1 MNRVYLKEVLTQ
13 VLGEGYVLES
23 RIYGGMM
30 NISYIV
36 RSKKGKKYIVYL
48 PNGKANKL
56 VNRVLEEENS
66 KIVSDLKLSSKFVY
80 FDTVRGIKIKEYIE
94 GTSLDKIDP
103 SEIDYQKV
111 ADLLHLLH
119 DSKKLSKE
127 DYHPFDRLANYENKA
142 ISFQKESNEYRNLKD
157 TLMRN
162 VNLLNQKEKVF
173 SHNDFQKS
181 NIIKGKDDKYY
192 VIDFEFA
199 ANNDPIYD
207 IAAFANG
214 TIEDGEKLL
223 VAYYNVPTKEQ
234 YQRFYL
240 WRIFI
245 SLQWCNVA
253 IAKHYQKEGK
263 EASFNFLDV
272 AKFFIEL
279 GKKAEEKLLSII

>member
-1 MNRVYLKEVLTQ
+1 MNRVYLKEILTE

-36 RSKKGKKYIVYL
+36 RDKKGKKYIVYL

-56 VNRVLEEENS
+56 VNRKLEEDNS
-66 KIVSDLKLSSKFVY
+66 RIIYELGLTSKFIY
-80 FDTVRGIKIKEYIE
+80 FDTTRGIKIKEYIE
-94 GTSLDKIDP
+94 GTSLDKIPDE
-103 SEIDYQKV
+103 EINYQDV

-119 DSKKLSKE
+119 DSKELAKE
-127 DYHPFDRLANYENKA
+127 DYHPFDRLAIYENKA
-142 ISFQKESNEYRNLKD
+142 LSFRKESNEYRDLKD
-157 TLMRN
+157 FLSSHIN
-162 VNLLNQKEKVF
+162 YLANKEKVF

-181 NIIKGKDDKYY
+181 NIIKGIDDKYS

-214 TIEDGEKLL
+214 KISDGEKLL
-223 VAYYNVPTKEQ
+223 EHYYIAPDKEK

-245 SLQWCNVA
+245 SLQWHNVA
-253 IAKHYQKEGK
+253 ITKHYQKEGK
-263 EASFNFLDV
+263 ETSFNFLVV
-272 AKFFIEL
+272 AKFFLDLAKEAQT
-279 GKKAEEKLLSII
+279 KFLSL

>member
-1 MNRVYLKEVLTQ
+1 MERVYLKDILTSA
-13 VLGEGYVLES
+13 LGEGYVLES

-36 RSKKGKKYIVYL
+36 RDKDGKKYVVYL
-48 PNGKANKL
+48 PNGKANKM
-56 VNRVLEEENS
+56 VNRLLEEDNS
-66 KIVSDLKLSSKFVY
+66 EIMANLGLTSKFVY
-80 FDTVRGIKIKEYIE
+80 FDTKRGIKIKEYID
-94 GTSLDKIDP
+94 GISLDKVND
-103 SEIDYQKV
+103 EDIDYQKV
-111 ADLLHLLH
+111 ADLLHLIH
-119 DSKKLSKE
+119 DSKDLAQE

-142 ISFQKESNEYRNLKD
+142 LSFQKESNDYRSLKD
-157 TLMRN
+157 FLSSHISYLALR
-162 VNLLNQKEKVF
+162 ERVF

-181 NIIKGKDDKYY
+181 NIIKGVDGKYS

-199 ANNDPIYD
+199 GNNDPVYD
-207 IAAFANG
+207 IACFANG

-223 VAYYNVPTKEQ
+223 KHYYIAPTKEQ

-263 EASFNFLDV
+263 ETAFNFLKV
-272 AKFFIEL
+272 AKFFLDL
-279 GKKAEEKLLSII
+279 GKQAQDKFLNL

>member
-1 MNRVYLKEVLTQ
+1 MNRVYLKDILTK

-36 RSKKGKKYIVYL
+36 RDSKGKKYVIYL

-56 VNRVLEEENS
+56 VNRKLEEENS
-66 KIVSDLKLSSKFVY
+66 KIISDLGLTSKFVY
-80 FDTVRGIKIKEYIE
+80 FDTKRGIKIKEYIE
-94 GTSLDKIDP
+94 GVSLDKIDQK
-103 SEIDYQKV
+103 EIDYQKV

-119 DSKKLSKE
+119 DSKQYAQE

-142 ISFQKESNEYRNLKD
+142 LSFQKESNEYRELKD
-157 TLMRN
+157 FLSTHMNILSS
-162 VNLLNQKEKVF
+162 QEKVF
-173 SHNDFQKS
+173 SHNDYQKS
-181 NIIKGKDDKYY
+181 NILKGEDGKYY

-223 VAYYNVPTKEQ
+223 VYYFNNPTKEQ

-245 SLQWCNVA
+245 SLQWHNVA

-263 EASFNFLDV
+263 EASFNFLMV
-272 AKFFIEL
+272 AKFFL
-279 GKKAEEKLLSII
+279 DLAKKAEEKFLSL

>member
-1 MNRVYLKEVLTQ
+1 MNRVYLKKILTE

-36 RSKKGKKYIVYL
+36 RSKNGKKYIVYL

-56 VNRVLEEENS
+56 VDRVLEEENS
-66 KIVSDLKLSSKFVY
+66 KIVSDLGLTSKFVY
-80 FDTVRGIKIKEYIE
+80 FDTKRGIKVKEYIE

-103 SEIDYQKV
+103 SEVDYQKV

-119 DSKKLSKE
+119 DSKELSKQ
-127 DYHPFDRLANYENKA
+127 DYHPFERLANYENKA
-142 ISFQKESNEYRNLKD
+142 LSFRKESNEYRELKD
-157 TLMRN
+157 FLSTHI
-162 VNLLNQKEKVF
+162 NLLNLREKVF

-181 NIIKGKDDKYY
+181 NIIKGNDDKYY

-214 TIEDGEKLL
+214 TVEDGEKLL
-223 VAYYNVPTKEQ
+223 EAYYNVPTKEQ

-240 WRIFI
+240 WRVFI
-245 SLQWCNVA
+245 SLQWYNVA
-253 IAKHYQKEGK
+253 ITKHYQKEGK

-279 GKKAEEKLLSII
+279 GKKAEEKFLSLI

>member
-1 MNRVYLKEVLTQ
+1 MNRVYLKDILTK

-36 RSKKGKKYIVYL
+36 RDSEGKKYVIYL

-56 VNRVLEEENS
+56 VNRKLEEENS
-66 KIVSDLKLSSKFVY
+66 KIISDLGLTSKFIY
-80 FDTVRGIKIKEYIE
+80 FDTKRGIKIKEYIE
-94 GTSLDKIDP
+94 GVSLDKVDQE
-103 SEIDYQKV
+103 EIDYQKV

-119 DSKKLSKE
+119 DSKKIAEE

-142 ISFQKESNEYRNLKD
+142 LSFQKESNEYRELKD
-157 TLMRN
+157 FLSTHMNILSS
-162 VNLLNQKEKVF
+162 QEKVF
-173 SHNDFQKS
+173 SHNDYQKS
-181 NIIKGKDDKYY
+181 NILKGEDGKYY

-223 VAYYNVPTKEQ
+223 VCYFNNPTREQ
-234 YQRFYL
+234 YERFYL

-245 SLQWCNVA
+245 SLQWHNVA

-263 EASFNFLDV
+263 EASFNFLMV
-272 AKFFIEL
+272 AKFFL
-279 GKKAEEKLLSII
+279 DLAKKAEEKFLSL

>member
-1 MNRVYLKEVLTQ
+1 MNRVYLKEILTN

-36 RSKKGKKYIVYL
+36 RAKNNKKYIVYL

-56 VNRVLEEENS
+56 VNRILEEENS
-66 KIVSDLKLSSKFVY
+66 KIVSDLKLTRKFVY
-80 FDTVRGIKIKEYIE
+80 FDTKRGIKIKEYID
-94 GTSLDKIDP
+94 GVSLDKLDP
-103 SEIDYQKV
+103 KEIDYQKV

-127 DYHPFDRLANYENKA
+127 DYHPFERLAHYENKA
-142 ISFQKESNEYRNLKD
+142 ISFQAQSNDYLKLKD
-157 TLMRN
+157 TLSRN
-162 VNLLNQKEKVF
+162 IHILDQKELVF

-214 TIEDGEKLL
+214 TIEDGEALL
-223 VAYYNVPTKEQ
+223 KCYYNQPTREQ

-240 WRIFI
+240 WIIVI

-253 IAKHYQKEGK
+253 ITKHYQKEGK

-272 AKFFIEL
+272 AKFFTEL
-279 GKKAEEKLLSII
+279 GKKAEEKFLSL

>member
-1 MNRVYLKEVLTQ
+1 MNRIYLKELLTD

-23 RIYGGMM
+23 RVYGGMM

-36 RSKKGKKYIVYL
+36 RDKKGKKYIVYL

-56 VNRVLEEENS
+56 VNRKLEEDNS
-66 KIVSDLKLSSKFVY
+66 RIIYELGLTSKFIY
-80 FDTVRGIKIKEYIE
+80 FDTTRGIKIKEYIE
-94 GTSLDKIDP
+94 GTSLDKIADN
-103 SEIDYQKV
+103 EINYQDV

-119 DSKKLSKE
+119 DSKELAKE
-127 DYHPFDRLANYENKA
+127 DYHPFDRFAIYENKA
-142 ISFQKESNEYRNLKD
+142 LSFRKESNEYRELKD
-157 TLMRN
+157 TLSSHIN
-162 VNLLNQKEKVF
+162 ILALKEKVF

-181 NIIKGKDDKYY
+181 NIIKGVDGKYS

-214 TIEDGEKLL
+214 KISDGERLL
-223 VAYYNVPTKEQ
+223 DCYFNHVPTKEQ
-234 YQRFYL
+234 RQRFYL

-245 SLQWCNVA
+245 SLQWHNIA

-263 EASFNFLDV
+263 ETSFNFLVV
-272 AKFFIEL
+272 AKFFLDLAKEAQTKFL
-279 GKKAEEKLLSII
+279 GL

>member
-1 MNRVYLKEVLTQ
+1 MNRVYLKQILTDN
-13 VLGEGYVLES
+13 LGEGYVLES
-23 RIYGGMM
+23 RIFGGMM

-36 RSKKGKKYIVYL
+36 RDKKGNRFVVYL

-56 VNRVLEEENS
+56 VNRKLEEENS
-66 KIVSDLKLSSKFVY
+66 KIMSDLGLTGKFVY
-80 FDTVRGIKIKEYIE
+80 FDTVRGIKIKEYTE

-103 SEIDYQKV
+103 SEVDYQKV
-111 ADLLHLLH
+111 ADLLHLIH
-119 DSKKLSKE
+119 DSKKLAQE

-142 ISFQKESNEYRNLKD
+142 LSFRKETNDYRALKD
-157 TLMRN
+157 FLSSHISI
-162 VNLLNQKEKVF
+162 LNNNEKVF

-181 NIIKGKDDKYY
+181 NIIKGVDDKYY

-214 TIEDGEKLL
+214 TIEDGEELL
-223 VAYYNVPTKEQ
+223 KCYFNQPTKLH

-253 IAKHYQKEGK
+253 ITKHYQKEGK
-263 EASFNFLDV
+263 TASFNFLKV
-272 AKFFIEL
+272 AEFFIEL
-279 GKKAEEKLLSII
+279 GKKAQEKFLSL

>member
-1 MNRVYLKEVLTQ
+1 MNRVYLKDILTK

-30 NISYIV
+30 NISYVV
-36 RSKKGKKYIVYL
+36 RDKDGKKYVIYL

-56 VNRVLEEENS
+56 VNRKLEEENS
-66 KIVSDLKLSSKFVY
+66 KIISDLGLTSKFVY
-80 FDTVRGIKIKEYIE
+80 FDTKRGIKIKEYIE
-94 GTSLDKIDP
+94 GVSLDKIDA

-119 DSKKLSKE
+119 DSKKYAQE

-142 ISFQKESNEYRNLKD
+142 LSFQKESNEYRELKD
-157 TLMRN
+157 FLSTHMNILSS
-162 VNLLNQKEKVF
+162 QEKVF
-173 SHNDFQKS
+173 SHNDYQKS
-181 NIIKGKDDKYY
+181 NILKGEDGKYY

-223 VAYYNVPTKEQ
+223 VCYYNNPTREQ
-234 YQRFYL
+234 YERFYL

-245 SLQWCNVA
+245 SLQWHNVA

-263 EASFNFLDV
+263 EASFNFLMV
-272 AKFFIEL
+272 AKFFL
-279 GKKAEEKLLSII
+279 DLAKKAEEKFLSL

>member
-66 KIVSDLKLSSKFVY
+66 KIVSDLKLTSKFVY

-142 ISFQKESNEYRNLKD
+142 LSFQKESNEYRNLKD
-157 TLMRN
+157 TLTRN

-279 GKKAEEKLLSII
+279 GKKAEEKFLSLM

>member
-1 MNRVYLKEVLTQ
+1 MNRVYLKDILTN

-30 NISYIV
+30 NISYVV
-36 RSKKGKKYIVYL
+36 RDKKGKKYIIYL

-56 VNRVLEEENS
+56 VNRPLEEENS
-66 KIVSDLKLSSKFVY
+66 RIASDLGLTSKFIY
-80 FDTVRGIKIKEYIE
+80 FDTKRGIKIKEYIE
-94 GTSLDKIDP
+94 GTSLDKIDT

-119 DSKKLSKE
+119 DSKELSKE

-142 ISFQKESNEYRNLKD
+142 ISFQKESNEYRALKD
-157 TLMRN
+157 FLSTHI
-162 VNLLNQKEKVF
+162 NLLTLKEKVF
-173 SHNDFQKS
+173 SHNDFQRS
-181 NIIKGKDDKYY
+181 NIIKGNDGKYY
-192 VIDFEFA
+192 IIDFEFA

-223 VAYYNVPTKEQ
+223 ECYYLKPTKEQ

-245 SLQWCNVA
+245 SLQWHNVA

-263 EASFNFLDV
+263 EASFNFLMV
-272 AKFFIEL
+272 AKFFL
-279 GKKAEEKLLSII
+279 DLAKKAEDKFLSLK

>member
-1 MNRVYLKEVLTQ
+1 MNRIYLKDILTK

-36 RSKKGKKYIVYL
+36 RDSKGKKYIIYL

-56 VNRVLEEENS
+56 VNRKLEEENS
-66 KIVSDLKLSSKFVY
+66 KIISDLGLTSKFVY
-80 FDTVRGIKIKEYIE
+80 FDTKRGIKIKEYIE
-94 GTSLDKIDP
+94 GVSLDKIDA

-119 DSKKLSKE
+119 DSKKYAQE

-142 ISFQKESNEYRNLKD
+142 LSFQKESNDYRELKD
-157 TLMRN
+157 FLS
-162 VNLLNQKEKVF
+162 LSSQEKVF
-173 SHNDFQKS
+173 SHNDYQKS
-181 NIIKGKDDKYY
+181 NILKGEDGKYY

-223 VAYYNVPTKEQ
+223 VCYFNNPTREQ

-245 SLQWCNVA
+245 SLQWHNVA

-263 EASFNFLDV
+263 EASFNFLAV
-272 AKFFIEL
+272 AKFFL
-279 GKKAEEKLLSII
+279 DLAKKAEEKFLSL

>member
-1 MNRVYLKEVLTQ
+1 MNRIYLKDILTK

-36 RSKKGKKYIVYL
+36 RDSKGKKYIIYL

-56 VNRVLEEENS
+56 VNRKLEEENS
-66 KIVSDLKLSSKFVY
+66 KIISDLGLTSKFVY
-80 FDTVRGIKIKEYIE
+80 FDTKRGIKIKEYIE
-94 GTSLDKIDP
+94 GVSLDKIDA

-119 DSKKLSKE
+119 DSKKYAQE

-142 ISFQKESNEYRNLKD
+142 LSFQKESNEYRELKD
-157 TLMRN
+157 FLSTHMNILSS
-162 VNLLNQKEKVF
+162 QEKVF
-173 SHNDFQKS
+173 SHNDYQKS
-181 NIIKGKDDKYY
+181 NILKGEDGKYY

-223 VAYYNVPTKEQ
+223 VCYFNNPTREQ

-245 SLQWCNVA
+245 SLQWHNVA

-263 EASFNFLDV
+263 EASFNFLAV
-272 AKFFIEL
+272 AKFFL
-279 GKKAEEKLLSII
+279 DLAKKAEEKFLSL

>member
-1 MNRVYLKEVLTQ
+1 MNRVYLKDILTK

-36 RSKKGKKYIVYL
+36 RDSKGKKYIIYL

-56 VNRVLEEENS
+56 VNRKLEEENS
-66 KIVSDLKLSSKFVY
+66 KIISDLGLTSKFIY
-80 FDTVRGIKIKEYIE
+80 FDTKRGIKIKEYVE
-94 GTSLDKIDP
+94 GVSLDKIDA

-119 DSKKLSKE
+119 DSKKMAEE

-142 ISFQKESNEYRNLKD
+142 LSFQKESNEYRELKD
-157 TLMRN
+157 FLSTHMNILSS
-162 VNLLNQKEKVF
+162 QEKVF
-173 SHNDFQKS
+173 SHNDYQKS
-181 NIIKGKDDKYY
+181 NILKGEDGKYY

-223 VAYYNVPTKEQ
+223 VCYYNNPTKEQ

-245 SLQWCNVA
+245 SLQWHNVA

-263 EASFNFLDV
+263 EASFNFLVV
-272 AKFFIEL
+272 AKFFL
-279 GKKAEEKLLSII
+279 DLAKKAEEKFLSL

>member
-1 MNRVYLKEVLTQ
+1 MNRVYLKDILTK

-36 RSKKGKKYIVYL
+36 RDSKGKKYVIYL

-56 VNRVLEEENS
+56 VNRKLEEENS
-66 KIVSDLKLSSKFVY
+66 KIISDLGLTSKFVY
-80 FDTVRGIKIKEYIE
+80 FDTKRGIKIKEYIE
-94 GTSLDKIDP
+94 GVSLDKIDA

-119 DSKKLSKE
+119 DSKQYAQE

-142 ISFQKESNEYRNLKD
+142 LSFQKESNEYRELKD
-157 TLMRN
+157 FLSTHMNILSS
-162 VNLLNQKEKVF
+162 QEKVF
-173 SHNDFQKS
+173 SHNDYQKS
-181 NIIKGKDDKYY
+181 NILKGEDGKYY

-223 VAYYNVPTKEQ
+223 VCYFNNPTKEQ

-245 SLQWCNVA
+245 SLQWHNVA

-263 EASFNFLDV
+263 EASFNFLMV
-272 AKFFIEL
+272 AKFFL
-279 GKKAEEKLLSII
+279 DLAKKAEEKFLSL

>member
-1 MNRVYLKEVLTQ
+1 MNRVYLKDILTK

-36 RSKKGKKYIVYL
+36 RDSEGKKYVIYL

-56 VNRVLEEENS
+56 VNRKLEEENS
-66 KIVSDLKLSSKFVY
+66 KIISDLGLTSKFVY
-80 FDTVRGIKIKEYIE
+80 FDTKRGIKIKEYIE
-94 GTSLDKIDP
+94 GVSLDKIDA

-119 DSKKLSKE
+119 DSKKIAEE

-142 ISFQKESNEYRNLKD
+142 LSFQKESNDYRELKD
-157 TLMRN
+157 FLSTHMNILSS
-162 VNLLNQKEKVF
+162 QEKVF
-173 SHNDFQKS
+173 SHNDYQKS
-181 NIIKGKDDKYY
+181 NILKGEDGKYY

-223 VAYYNVPTKEQ
+223 VCYFNNPTKEQ

-245 SLQWCNVA
+245 SLQWHNVA

-263 EASFNFLDV
+263 EASFNFLMV
-272 AKFFIEL
+272 AKFFL
-279 GKKAEEKLLSII
+279 DLAKKAEEKFLSL

>member
-1 MNRVYLKEVLTQ
+1 MNRVYLKDILTK

-36 RSKKGKKYIVYL
+36 RDSKGKKYIIYL

-56 VNRVLEEENS
+56 VNRKLEEENS
-66 KIVSDLKLSSKFVY
+66 KIISDLGLTSKFVY
-80 FDTVRGIKIKEYIE
+80 FDTKRGIKIKEYIE
-94 GTSLDKIDP
+94 GVSLDKIDQK
-103 SEIDYQKV
+103 EIDYQKV

-119 DSKKLSKE
+119 DSKKMAEE

-142 ISFQKESNEYRNLKD
+142 LSFQKESNEYRELKD
-157 TLMRN
+157 FLSTHMNILSS
-162 VNLLNQKEKVF
+162 QEKVF
-173 SHNDFQKS
+173 SHNDYQKS
-181 NIIKGKDDKYY
+181 NILKGEDGKYY

-223 VAYYNVPTKEQ
+223 ERYYNNPSKEQ
-234 YQRFYL
+234 YKRFYL

-245 SLQWCNVA
+245 SLQWHNVA

-263 EASFNFLDV
+263 EASFNFLMV
-272 AKFFIEL
+272 AKFFL
-279 GKKAEEKLLSII
+279 DLAKKAEEKFLSL